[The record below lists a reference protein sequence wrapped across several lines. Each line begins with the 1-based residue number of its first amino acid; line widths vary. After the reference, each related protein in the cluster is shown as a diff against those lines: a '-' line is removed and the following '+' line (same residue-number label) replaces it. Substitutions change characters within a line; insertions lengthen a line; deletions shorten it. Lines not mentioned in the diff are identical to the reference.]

1 VGFMAGGRGSEVWAG
16 GLMGWREG
24 DFDLRESYEIK
35 ALLFEKYKPQM
46 MRPESRLWRACT
58 RMPAGIRG
66 RGVENPQGFGVMNAD
81 LPKREHG

>member
-1 VGFMAGGRGSEVWAG
+1 MGLMVGGRGREVWAG
-16 GLMGWREG
+16 RLTGWRKG
-24 DFDLRESYEIK
+24 GFNLGESYGFK
-35 ALLFEKYKPQM
+35 ALHFEKYKPQM

-81 LPKREHG
+81 LTRREHG

>member
-1 VGFMAGGRGSEVWAG
+1 
-16 GLMGWREG
+16 MG
-24 DFDLRESYEIK
+24 ESYSFK

-66 RGVENPQGFGVMNAD
+66 RGVENPQGFGID
-81 LPKREHG
+81 ERG